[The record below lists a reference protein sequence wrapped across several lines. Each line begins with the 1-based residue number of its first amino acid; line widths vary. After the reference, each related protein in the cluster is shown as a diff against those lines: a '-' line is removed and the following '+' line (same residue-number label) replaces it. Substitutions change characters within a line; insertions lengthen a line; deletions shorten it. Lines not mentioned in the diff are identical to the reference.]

1 MELNNKIGD
10 NDTRKRQVR
19 RIGVGFVLAGVL
31 IGLTVATQHFAS
43 ACNYD
48 GALGWNIDGWYP
60 PVMIVVWAVKWRESQ
75 YLLSALGTSASLG
88 SFLSGG
94 IFFIWLV
101 LRRVIEQS
109 ARGNLHLHG
118 SAHWASKKEIRQAGV
133 LDNTSG
139 VYVGAWQDERG
150 RTHYLR
156 DAGPSHVLCFAPTR
170 SGKGVGLVLPTLLS
184 WEHSAVIADLKGELW
199 ELTAGWRKHYAGNRV
214 IRFEPGCKDG
224 SARWNP
230 FDEIRIGTEYEFADV
245 SDLARI
251 IVDPAGKGL
260 EDHWARTANDLLT
273 GCIMHLLYKRK
284 CDGTPAT
291 LSALDRMLADPIR
304 PLDELFEEM
313 VSYDHFGDGRTHP
326 VVASSGRK
334 IMDKP
339 DNERGSVVSTAQSF
353 LELYRDP
360 LLAKNTAGSDFRIWD
375 LMNHDDP
382 VSLYLIT
389 TPDNKDRL
397 CPLLRILVNW
407 MLTRLTA
414 RECLGFQDGR
424 TVMAH
429 KHRLLMMM
437 DEFPSFGK
445 LPALASGL
453 AFIAGYG
460 IKAYLIT
467 QDLSQL
473 YQNYGKDESITS
485 NCHVQIAFP
494 PNRIETA
501 EYLSKLCGETTVREE
516 HFSVSGKRTSM
527 FHSQVSQSV
536 QMTKRPLLTPDEA
549 LHLPGPRKAPTG
561 DIVEAG
567 EMIVHVS
574 GYASIR
580 GRQPLYFKD
589 PIFSAR
595 AKVPAPVA
603 SDRLQ

>member
-1 MELNNKIGD
+1 MELNNHIGD
-10 NDTRKRQVR
+10 SDTRKRRLR
-19 RIGVGFVLAGVL
+19 RIGGGIVIAAVL
-31 IGLTVATQHFAS
+31 IGLTAATQHFA
-43 ACNYD
+43 AVCNYD
-48 GALGWNIDGWYP
+48 DSLGWNAGGWYP
-60 PVMIVVWAVKWRESQ
+60 PVMIIIWAVQWRESRE
-75 YLLSALGTSASLG
+75 LLGALGVSASLG
-88 SFLSGG
+88 SCLGGALLFL
-94 IFFIWLV
+94 WLV
-101 LRRVIEQS
+101 LSRVIEQS
-109 ARGNLHLHG
+109 ARGNALLHG

-133 LDNTSG
+133 LNNTSG
-139 VYVGAWQDERG
+139 VYIGAWQDERE

-156 DAGPSHVLCFAPTR
+156 DTGPSHVLCFAPTR

-184 WEHSAVIADLKGELW
+184 WEHSTVVADLKGELW
-199 ELTAGWRKHYAGNRV
+199 ELTAGWRKHYALNRV

-251 IVDPAGKGL
+251 IVDPSGKGL

-273 GCIMHLLYKRK
+273 GCIMHLLYKRQRENS
-284 CDGTPAT
+284 PAT
-291 LSALDRMLADPIR
+291 LNALDRMLADPEQ
-304 PLDELFEEM
+304 PLDQLFAQM
-313 VSYDHFGDGRTHP
+313 ISYDHFGDGQTHP

-360 LLAKNTAGSDFRIWD
+360 LLAKNTECSDFRIHD
-375 LMNHDDP
+375 LMDNDAP

-429 KHRLLMMM
+429 RHRLLLMM

-445 LPALASGL
+445 LPALANGL
-453 AFIAGYG
+453 AYIAGYG

-516 HFSVSGKRTSM
+516 NFSVSGKRTSL

-536 QMTKRPLLTPDEA
+536 QMIKRPLLTPDEA
-549 LHLPGPRKAPTG
+549 LHLPGPRKAANG

-567 EMIVHVS
+567 EMVVHVS
-574 GYASIR
+574 GYAPIR
-580 GRQPLYFKD
+580 GKQPLYFMD
-589 PIFSAR
+589 SVFSAR
-595 AKVPAPVA
+595 AKIPAPA
-603 SDRLQ
+603 ISDRL